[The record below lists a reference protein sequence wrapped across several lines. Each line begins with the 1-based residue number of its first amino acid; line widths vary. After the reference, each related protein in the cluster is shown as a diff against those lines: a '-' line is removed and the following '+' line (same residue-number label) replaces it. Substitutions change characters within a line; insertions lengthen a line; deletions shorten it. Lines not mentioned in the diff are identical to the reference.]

1 MADHAPI
8 PDDERPVVEVEPV
21 TTDDRPVPDDERPVP
36 DSGADATP
44 EVHPPSPT
52 TSGRYTATT
61 MSSTSADIDAVI
73 GANGVRRPPQR

>member
-1 MADHAPI
+1 MADDAPI

-44 EVHPPSPT
+44 GVHPLPDDERPVPSDDDELEE
-52 TSGRYTATT
+52 R
-61 MSSTSADIDAVI
+61 
-73 GANGVRRPPQR
+73 